1 VQYLS
6 TTLRLIVQHLV
17 ALPRYVHF
25 CTFCVITVEMTLVM
39 VMAMSMVMA
48 TIDGDSG
55 DAGRAWPSLMGV
67 VAEQGGCGLA

>member
-1 VQYLS
+1 MV
-6 TTLRLIVQHLV
+6 
-17 ALPRYVHF
+17 
-25 CTFCVITVEMTLVM
+25 TVEMTLVM

-55 DAGRAWPSLMGV
+55 DAGRAWLSLMRV

>member
-1 VQYLS
+1 MQYLS

-17 ALPRYVHF
+17 
-25 CTFCVITVEMTLVM
+25 CTFCMVTVEMTLVM

-55 DAGRAWPSLMGV
+55 DAGRAWPSLIGV

>member
-1 VQYLS
+1 MYL
-6 TTLRLIVQHLV
+6 
-17 ALPRYVHF
+17 F
-25 CTFCVITVEMTLVM
+25 CTFCVMTVEMTLVM
-39 VMAMSMVMA
+39 AMAMSMVMA